1 MFGLKRKTKAKPEP
15 QSKPRNPDGPATSYL
30 KYKICISGSA
40 SPSVAAPGTQKKTE
54 LMGRMIAERG
64 MVLVTGAT
72 TGIPYWAAKGAKEA
86 GGIVI
91 GLSPAASKLAHV
103 KTYHLP
109 LEYHDLIV
117 YTGFDYSGRN
127 LLLTRT
133 ADAVITICGRVG
145 TLNEFTIAFEDKKPQ
160 GVLTHTGGESDEIER
175 ILKIA
180 HRGMGKAIFDDDPVK
195 LLDKVIA
202 MIEKDEKRI
211 EALTYVQNP
220 PSAKRKRG

>member
-1 MFGLKRKTKAKPEP
+1 MPKEPKITKATEHALA
-15 QSKPRNPDGPATSYL
+15 QGYL

-40 SPSVAAPGTQKKTE
+40 VTDVATPGTLEKTE
-54 LMGRMIAERG
+54 AMGRMIAEKDII
-64 MVLVTGAT
+64 LVTGAT
-72 TGIPYWAAKGAKEA
+72 TGIPYWAAKGAKQA

-91 GLSPAASKLAHV
+91 GLSPAASKLAHI
-103 KTYHLP
+103 KSYRLP
-109 LEYHDLIV
+109 IEYHDLIV

-160 GVLTHTGGESDEIER
+160 GVLTGTGGESDEIER

-180 HRGMGKAIFDDDPVK
+180 QRGMGKVVFDSDPK
-195 LLDKVIA
+195 TLLEKVIK
-202 MIEKDEKRI
+202 MIQEDEKAI
-211 EALTYVQNP
+211 EPREVT
-220 PSAKRKRG
+220 PSLQRKRG